1 MGKTRSGVGAILL
14 LQQRFAEP
22 TLFSKYEPRGVRSDI
37 WSAALAR
44 CCGTRAP
51 IDLCTASKHPNLS
64 RGTERCILLSRAQR
78 RGFAVSPGVQAAL
91 QMFGLCDSTE
101 SQKWGGFQEQAV
113 AAHLRL
119 LSFSNTP
126 KIDSAVFHLKLC
138 VFKHM
143 AKRRDTCKGL
153 CMRSVQHLLPKY
165 ILGERQEAPKT
176 ANITRL
182 IINIF
187 SFYTSQL
194 KSMQSLGI
202 FGGLSIM
209 SKIISQADGVH
220 LGLPSSKENILQ
232 HR

>member
-1 MGKTRSGVGAILL
+1 
-14 LQQRFAEP
+14 
-22 TLFSKYEPRGVRSDI
+22 
-37 WSAALAR
+37 
-44 CCGTRAP
+44 
-51 IDLCTASKHPNLS
+51 
-64 RGTERCILLSRAQR
+64 
-78 RGFAVSPGVQAAL
+78 
-91 QMFGLCDSTE
+91 
-101 SQKWGGFQEQAV
+101 
-113 AAHLRL
+113 
-119 LSFSNTP
+119 
-126 KIDSAVFHLKLC
+126 
-138 VFKHM
+138 
-143 AKRRDTCKGL
+143 
-153 CMRSVQHLLPKY
+153 MRSVQHLLPKY